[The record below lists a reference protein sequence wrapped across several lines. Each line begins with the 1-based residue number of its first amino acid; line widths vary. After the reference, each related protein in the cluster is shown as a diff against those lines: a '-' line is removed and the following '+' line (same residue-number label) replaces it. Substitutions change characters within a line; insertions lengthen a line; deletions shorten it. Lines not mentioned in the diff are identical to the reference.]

1 MPDLTRE
8 RKPRTMPFAETPH
21 CKIYYETH
29 GDAANPAVVLA
40 HGRGGNAASWF
51 QQVPAFVEAGYHV
64 VVFDHRCFGRSYC
77 PPEHFDRGEF
87 ANDLAAV
94 LDAAGIAKAA
104 IVCQSMG
111 GWTGLRLTI
120 ERPERVSALVLSN
133 TTAGIST
140 AAADAAVNEARK
152 AFADHGIASSAVA
165 RDFPKREPS
174 LAYLYA
180 QLGSLNVQLRDD
192 LHSTSPAATAVEELA
207 GLSLPVLLVTSDNDS
222 IFPPAAIRDI
232 AGNIPDAAFHQLPTA
247 GHSPYFETAEAFNEA
262 VLAFL
267 AQHLG

>member
-1 MPDLTRE
+1 
-8 RKPRTMPFAETPH
+8 MPFAETPH

-29 GDAANPAVVLA
+29 GNPAKPAVVLA

-51 QQVPAFVEAGYHV
+51 QQVPAFIAAGYHV

-94 LDAAGIAKAA
+94 LDAAGVAKAA

-111 GWTGLRLTI
+111 GWTGLRLAV

-133 TTAGIST
+133 TPGGVST
-140 AAADAAVNEARK
+140 PAADAAMNAARK
-152 AFADHGIASSAVA
+152 AFADHGIAASAVA
-165 RDFPKREPS
+165 ADFPEREPS

-180 QLGSLNVQLRDD
+180 QIGGLNVQLRDD
-192 LHSTSPAATAVEELA
+192 LHSTSPAATAVGELA
-207 GLSLPVLLVTSDNDS
+207 GLKLPVLLITSDHDT
-222 IFPPAAIRDI
+222 IFPPAAIKDI
-232 AGNIPDAAFHQLPTA
+232 AGHIPGAAFQQLPTA
-247 GHSPYFETAEAFNEA
+247 GHSPYFETAAAFNAA

-267 AQHLG
+267 AQHLA